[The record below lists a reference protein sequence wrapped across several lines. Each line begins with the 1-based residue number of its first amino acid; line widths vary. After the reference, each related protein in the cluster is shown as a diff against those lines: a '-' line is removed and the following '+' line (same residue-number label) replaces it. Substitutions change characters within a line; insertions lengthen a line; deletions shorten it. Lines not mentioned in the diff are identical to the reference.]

1 VSATRSHC
9 LIASIFEPP
18 LLRLDP
24 AREYAVGREPAADIF
39 LPARQVSRR
48 HAKLS
53 WSAEDGGFV
62 IRDTWSRRGLRV
74 NGNQTERRVLR
85 DGDDIAI
92 DPYHLRYRVYEGDVT
107 RLTERSDGTL
117 PRDWRLSGRA
127 GGPELLELV
136 ALIDV
141 ADVAAILEVDADPHS
156 GTLRIAGGQVLE
168 AEASFLRG
176 SRAAHALLTAESCA
190 FRLRAAER
198 PAGEAG
204 RGIPIVQ
211 LLSEILARM
220 GSDFVTTLDSSGIQ
234 EGEVMQLEKRL
245 QAARTERELR
255 ALAGQELRAEDV
267 ARAQERQRS
276 LQQST
281 LPRDAR
287 VGFERFSRPVAGA
300 GGGFH
305 AVTQLAPGAFRVF
318 IGEPSGS
325 VGVDGLLRSM
335 LLETEVGLASQPAVR
350 PADVLNLIH
359 RRLAHRPEELRF
371 TASCLDVTLDRAGG
385 ATASY
390 AANGPLALLLCR
402 DGEARVPELDPGA
415 GATLDGVRIIAA
427 QLALRPKDR
436 LLVFAGSLARQR
448 DAGGGEIGLARLAAA
463 AGRACRLEA
472 RAALEA
478 LVGELDALRGGAP
491 QEGDVTIVAV
501 ELR

>member
-24 AREYAVGREPAADIF
+24 AREYAIGREPAADIF

-62 IRDTWSRRGLRV
+62 IRDTWSRRGFRV

-92 DPYHLRYRVYEGDVT
+92 DPYHLRYRAYDGDVAPLA
-107 RLTERSDGTL
+107 RRSDGTL

-127 GGPELLELV
+127 TGAELLELV

-141 ADVAAILEVDADPHS
+141 ADVAVVLEVDADPHS

-198 PAGEAG
+198 TAGAPA
-204 RGIPIVQ
+204 GIPIVQ

-255 ALAGQELRAEDV
+255 ALAGKGARAEDV
-267 ARAQERQRS
+267 ARAQELQRS
-276 LQQST
+276 MQQAA

-287 VGFERFSRPVAGA
+287 VGFERFSRPAAGA
-300 GGGFH
+300 SGGFH
-305 AVTQLAPGAFRVF
+305 AVTQLAPGSFRVF

-325 VGVDGLLRSM
+325 AGVDGVLRSM

-359 RRLAHRPEELRF
+359 RRLAHRSEELRF
-371 TASCLDVTLDRAGG
+371 TASCLDVTIDRAGG

-390 AANGPLALLLCR
+390 AGNGPLALLLCR
-402 DGEARVPELDPGA
+402 DGEARVPELDPAA
-415 GATLDGVRIIAA
+415 GATLDEVRIIAA
-427 QLALRPKDR
+427 QLALRPRDR
-436 LLVFAGSLARQR
+436 LLVFTASLARQR
-448 DAGGGEIGLARLAAA
+448 DAGGLEIGAARLAAA
-463 AGRACRLEA
+463 AGRTSRLAA

-478 LVGELDALRGGAP
+478 LVAELDALRGGAP

-501 ELR
+501 EVR